1 MLYDGGLRSSKPAP
15 RGPMQTET
23 ANAPTHKLK
32 DTEEAKRLA
41 AIAAGRGW
49 RRWGPYVAERQ
60 WGVVREDYSADGD
73 AWAYLPFEQAMSR
86 AYRWGEDGIGGFSD
100 DRQRLCLSLAMWNG
114 ADPFLKERLFGLTNA
129 EGNHG
134 EDVKELYYY
143 LDGVP
148 SHAYMRMLY
157 KYPQAAFPYQ
167 RLREENAR
175 RGLEAREF
183 ELIDSGVFDD
193 DRYFDVEIEYA
204 KADVEDVLWRIRATN
219 RGPAPARLWLMPQI
233 WFRNRWSWAQGD
245 ARPELALEGAR
256 IGVHEPDD
264 IARELAWDYAGEPLF
279 CDNESNRKKLWGQED
294 AGFAKDGI
302 NDYVVHGDAAAVN
315 PAGRGTKAT
324 PLSALTLAPGETV
337 TLRLRLRPRAAT
349 DPFADF
355 DAIMARRIAETDE
368 FYAALQGEMEA
379 DARLVQRQAFAGML
393 WCKQFYGYDIRRW
406 LAGDSLQPAPPEA
419 RQQGRNSDWRHFAS
433 GDVDASQCG
442 DIVSMPDSWEY
453 PWFAAWDLAF
463 HCVTLAEIDPAF
475 AKAQL
480 TLLTQARFL
489 HPNGQLPA
497 YEWNF
502 DDVNPPVHAWAAL
515 QIYENDKAATGVGD
529 LQFLERVFHKLL
541 LNFTWWVNREDAGG
555 RNVFQGGFLGLDNI
569 GLFDMR
575 EPLPFGGR
583 LDQSDGTAWVAAY
596 ALTMMRIALEL
607 ATQNPTYEDLASKF
621 FEHFLDIAQAMH
633 GAGEPGNE
641 GLWDERDA
649 FYYDVLRAPD
659 RAPRLLRIRSLVG
672 LLPIIAAEIVP
683 DALFTRFPQFRA
695 RAEWFVEHRPELARL
710 VSDWRA
716 PNAHGDRLLALLRRR
731 RLNATLTRM
740 LDETEFLSPHGLRSV
755 SRYHLD
761 HPYEIE
767 LLGRTFTL
775 AYEPGEGQ
783 TRIYGGNSNWRG
795 PVWAPVNFLL
805 IQALRK
811 LHRYYGDAF
820 RMACPT
826 GSQTTLSLADIA
838 DELSRRFQTLF
849 LRDARGRR
857 AYHADTPRFDDDPHF
872 RDRLQF
878 FEYFDGDT
886 GRGLGAS
893 HQTGWTGL
901 VAVLLKTGRAAPA
914 TPLQPGAND
923 D

>member
-1 MLYDGGLRSSKPAP
+1 MLYDGGLRPSKPAP

-204 KADVEDVLWRIRATN
+204 KADVEDALWRIRATN

-294 AGFAKDGI
+294 DGFAKDGI

-659 RAPRLLRIRSLVG
+659 RAPALLRIRSLVG

>member
-1 MLYDGGLRSSKPAP
+1 MLYDGGLRPSKPAP

-143 LDGVP
+143 LDGAP

-183 ELIDSGVFDD
+183 EIIDSGAFDD
-193 DRYFDVEIEYA
+193 NRYFDVEIEYA

-264 IARELAWDYAGEPLF
+264 TERELAWDYAGEPLF

-324 PLSALTLAPGETV
+324 ALRALTLPPGETV

-349 DPFADF
+349 DPFANF

-826 GSQTTLSLADIA
+826 GSQTTLSLAEIA
-838 DELSRRFQTLF
+838 DELSRRFRTLF

>member
-1 MLYDGGLRSSKPAP
+1 MIYDGALHFSKPA
-15 RGPMQTET
+15 RKGHMKTET
-23 ANAPTHKLK
+23 ANAPVHKLK
-32 DTEEAKRLA
+32 ETEEARRLA

-100 DRQRLCLSLAMWNG
+100 DRQRLCISLALWNG

-157 KYPQAAFPYQ
+157 KYPQTAFPYQ
-167 RLREENAR
+167 QLREANAR
-175 RGLEAREF
+175 RGLSEREF
-183 ELIDSGVFDD
+183 ELVDTGALDG

-219 RGPAPARLWLMPQI
+219 RGPAPARLWLLPQI
-233 WFRNRWSWAQGD
+233 WFRNRWSWSPLD
-245 ARPELALEGAR
+245 DRPELVLEASR
-256 IGVHEPDD
+256 IGVYQPDD
-264 IARELAWDYAGEPLF
+264 IEREFVWDYAGEPLF
-279 CDNESNRKKLWGQED
+279 CNNDSNQKKLWGQAC
-294 AGFAKDGI
+294 AGFSKDGV
-302 NDYVVHGDAAAVN
+302 NDYVVHGDAGAVN
-315 PAGRGTKAT
+315 PAGRGTKAAA
-324 PLSALTLAPGETV
+324 LSATTLAPGETA
-337 TLRLRLRPRAAT
+337 TLRLRLRPRAEG

-355 DAIMARRIAETDE
+355 DAAMAQRLAEADE
-368 FYAALQGEMEA
+368 FYDALQDGMGE

-406 LAGDSLQPAPPEA
+406 LAGDPLQPAPPGT
-419 RQQGRNSDWRHFAS
+419 RQQGRNNDWRHFAS
-433 GDVDASQCG
+433 GDVDASQSG
-442 DIVSMPDSWEY
+442 DVISMPDSWEY
-453 PWFAAWDLAF
+453 PWFAAWDLVF
-463 HCVTLAEIDPAF
+463 HCVTMAEIDPGF
-475 AKAQL
+475 AKSQL
-480 TLLTQARFL
+480 TLLTQARFI

-497 YEWNF
+497 YEWSF

-515 QIYENDKAATGVGD
+515 QIYESDRAATGVGD
-529 LQFLERVFHKLL
+529 LQFLERLFHKLL
-541 LNFTWWVNREDAGG
+541 LNFTWWVNREDEGG

-575 EPLPFGGR
+575 TPLPFGGR

-596 ALTMMRIALEL
+596 ALAMMRIALEL
-607 ATQNPTYEDLASKF
+607 ATENPTYEDLANKF

-659 RAPRLLRIRSLVG
+659 QPPTLLRIRSAVG
-672 LLPIIAAEIVP
+672 LLPIVAAEIVP
-683 DALFTRFPQFRA
+683 DALFARFPQFRA
-695 RAEWFVEHRPELARL
+695 RAEWFLEHRPELARL
-710 VSDWRA
+710 VSNWRV
-716 PNAHGDRLLALLRRR
+716 PNAQGDRLLALTRRR
-731 RLNATLTRM
+731 RLKAALARM
-740 LDETEFLSPHGLRSV
+740 LDETEFLSPHGVRSV

-767 LLGRTFTL
+767 LGGQTFKLT
-775 AYEPGEGQ
+775 YEPGEGE

-795 PVWAPVNFLL
+795 PIWAPINYLL

-811 LHRYYGDAF
+811 LHRFYGDAF
-820 RMACPT
+820 RVECPA
-826 GSQTTLSLADIA
+826 GSGNYLSLAGVA
-838 DELSRRFQTLF
+838 DELSRRFQSLF
-849 LRDARGRR
+849 LKDADGRR
-857 AYHADTPRFDDDPHF
+857 AYQADTPRFDDDPHF

-878 FEYFDGDT
+878 FEYFHGDT
-886 GRGLGAS
+886 GRGCGAS
-893 HQTGWTGL
+893 HQTGWTGI
-901 VAVLLKTGRAAPA
+901 VAVLLKNARS
-914 TPLQPGAND
+914 
-923 D
+923 